1 MPNKKLNN
9 TNTIFVDCFN
19 TIIFRNTK
27 KRNVFKQW
35 AQELSD
41 IFAIPY
47 KTIYRLYVHTNFKLC
62 FKKLFTTFTLQ
73 EQFNTVLEK
82 MFYKLVKKYTW
93 IELNEFID
101 TATNIYIQ
109 KEMESF
115 KINNDFINFLKEEK
129 TKGKKIY
136 LVSDFYCPSNIF
148 LKWFENFEIDKIFDK
163 IFSSSD
169 FNKEKATTKLYKQLI
184 NQLNLNPKN
193 VIMYGDNLWSD
204 VLMAKAC
211 DLQAKRIK
219 TKH

>member
-1 MPNKKLNN
+1 MSNKKLNN
-9 TNTIFVDCFN
+9 TDTIFVDCFN

-27 KRNVFKQW
+27 KKNVFKQW

-41 IFAIPY
+41 IFAIPW
-47 KTIYRLYVHTNFKLC
+47 KTIYKQYVRTNFKLC

-169 FNKEKATTKLYKQLI
+169 FDKEKATTKLYKQLI